1 MNSVNLFQVPSCFQM
16 DAERRRR
23 ERFRKTVMA
32 VIIGCVL
39 LLVGLL
45 IEGCVSERSGSQIVT
60 PAALRPSFLADA
72 LTASGADPASFGCLV
87 SLPLSKS

>member
-1 MNSVNLFQVPSCFQM
+1 M

-39 LLVGLL
+39 LLVGML
-45 IEGCVSERSGSQIVT
+45 IAGCESERSGSKVVT
-60 PAALRPSFLADA
+60 PAASRPSFLADA
-72 LTASGADPASFGCLV
+72 RTASGANPVSFACLV